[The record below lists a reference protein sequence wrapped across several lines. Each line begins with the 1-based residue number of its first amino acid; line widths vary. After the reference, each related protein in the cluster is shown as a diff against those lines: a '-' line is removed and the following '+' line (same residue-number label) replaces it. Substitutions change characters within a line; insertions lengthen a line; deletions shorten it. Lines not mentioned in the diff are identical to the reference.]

1 LLDDASAFGALSQ
14 LLIGEFTDLFK
25 AVSAVLAQVF
35 VVGHR

>member
-14 LLIGEFTDLFK
+14 GLIGEFPDLFK

-35 VVGHR
+35 VVGHL